1 MRAGISVSIVLVVS
15 LALTAAC
22 STNKKTPTALARG
35 SGVDHV
41 QGEVLP

>member
-1 MRAGISVSIVLVVS
+1 MRSGFAVSIALIVS

-22 STNKKTPTALARG
+22 STKKTPPALARG

-41 QGEVLP
+41 QGEVQP

>member
-1 MRAGISVSIVLVVS
+1 MRSGIAISTALVVS

-22 STNKKTPTALARG
+22 STKKTPTALARG

-41 QGEVLP
+41 QGGVQP